1 MSPPPPELVA
11 NNRFAWFLIWK
22 TSTSTTIYFFT
33 KLFLLSLCATPKFS
47 PSQLIF
53 SLLKFLTFAF
63 SNLLFSSSL
72 SFLSFP
78 KPLPSA
84 SPLQLA
90 AGLVRFA
97 FVSSPV
103 DPEFRRVCSVCGGC
117 WGIWGFFS
125 VVGFVIADFLLLCG
139 QRPLFYSF
147 KMGLPLAIKRAL
159 KLSNVAYLCSA
170 ALLVF
175 LPDQFKS
182 GGTMGQFI
190 TEQIILYIGS
200 FSVFLCWELSH
211 HLHQVLH
218 TKRYLFAP
226 PKGSAAAETN
236 PTEPLLAALEESIPD
251 SLLQYLAYLDLCMVC
266 ENNVDAWRRAAFFEE
281 TGETYKKVVA
291 ACLRPLEQLTSNLRE
306 VLEGCYV
313 GKAHQLS
320 NQLQS
325 PTDSQLDSKHYE
337 SLNNFQKYA
346 WSAKAVAFLTER
358 SHEED
363 RFGVAQLTGSNAA
376 VLSTLISSLLAIE
389 VFMGKK
395 TSLQPQ
401 HLMGPVTIK
410 WNTPSTGRRDVAT
423 ANKRGGP
430 LDAKTCAMADVLS
443 NSIYSIVSAFHD
455 EMLTSTKAG
464 LLEKDWVTK
473 TKPLFGTYEL
483 LVQKLRHFLDFRA
496 S

>member
-1 MSPPPPELVA
+1 MLLKNKE
-11 NNRFAWFLIWK
+11 
-22 TSTSTTIYFFT
+22 Y
-33 KLFLLSLCATPKFS
+33 LSLFKM
-47 PSQLIF
+47 
-53 SLLKFLTFAF
+53 
-63 SNLLFSSSL
+63 
-72 SFLSFP
+72 
-78 KPLPSA
+78 
-84 SPLQLA
+84 
-90 AGLVRFA
+90 
-97 FVSSPV
+97 
-103 DPEFRRVCSVCGGC
+103 
-117 WGIWGFFS
+117 
-125 VVGFVIADFLLLCG
+125 
-139 QRPLFYSF
+139 RPLFYSF

-236 PTEPLLAALEESIPD
+236 PSEPLLAALKESIPD
-251 SLLQYLAYLDLCMVC
+251 SLPQYLAYLDLCMVC

-281 TGETYKKVVA
+281 IGETCKKVVA
-291 ACLRPLEQLTSNLRE
+291 ACLRPLEQLTSNLSE

-313 GKAHQLS
+313 DKAHQLS

-337 SLNNFQKYA
+337 SLNNFQMISLIFNIHLYL
-346 WSAKAVAFLTER
+346 VAFLTAR

-363 RFGVAQLTGSNAA
+363 RFGVAQLAGSNAA

-389 VFMGKK
+389 VFMEKK
-395 TSLQPQ
+395 TSSQPQ

-410 WNTPSTGRRDVAT
+410 WNTPGIGRRDVAT
-423 ANKRGGP
+423 AKKRGDP
-430 LDAKTCAMADVLS
+430 LHANTCAMADVPR
-443 NSIYSIVSAFHD
+443 NSIYGIVSTVHN
-455 EMLTSTKAG
+455 EMLKSTKAG
-464 LLEKDWVTK
+464 LLEKD
-473 TKPLFGTYEL
+473 
-483 LVQKLRHFLDFRA
+483 
-496 S
+496 

>member
-90 AGLVRFA
+90 AGLVRFG

-117 WGIWGFFS
+117 WGIWGFVS
-125 VVGFVIADFLLLCG
+125 DSYVGLVVD
-139 QRPLFYSF
+139 RPLFYSF

-483 LVQKLRHFLDFRA
+483 LVQKLRYFLDFRA